1 MAVCCAVFGPQAA
14 IFRELVN
21 VRYRAD
27 CEIIIGNVPLFRTV
41 QWCWYGVATFYTYG
55 DFLLEVVVVRAR
67 RNRARGARRA
77 ASVSI
82 AGSCPLPPL
91 LSASRPERAVRDSS
105 SESDAR
111 VGSTPTRLTDAST
124 LLAPTLFAPTLL
136 APARLAPTLL
146 APTPLAP
153 TLLAPGSPRAYSP
166 RAYSP
171 RAWLSSRLAPLA
183 PTLLAPALLAPALL
197 APPPA
202 ARVHVAARLPRAPRA
217 RAALPPARLVHHV
230 RRRRRHDKTPF
241 DEPLR

>member
-55 DFLLEVVVVRAR
+55 DFLLEVVVVRAW
-67 RNRARGARRA
+67 RNRAPRARRA

-91 LSASRPERAVRDSS
+91 LSASRPERALRDSS

-136 APARLAPTLL
+136 APAPLAPTLL

-153 TLLAPGSPRAYSP
+153 TLLAPT
-166 RAYSP
+166 
-171 RAWLSSRLAPLA
+171 PLA
-183 PTLLAPALLAPALL
+183 PTLLAPALL

-230 RRRRRHDKTPF
+230 RRRRRH
-241 DEPLR
+241 EPLR